1 MKAIQDA
8 WNVVLAG
15 NWNLAIFSPKWLSKN
30 LFGSESITI
39 EFPLVPGLPPR
50 FTAEGVTILPS
61 TDRVMVAPKTLTDE
75 ALKRMEDMACKLLNL
90 LPHTPINA
98 LGVNLGFLEKEPSE
112 ALLQRFVDRDEALLA
127 DAGFEIL
134 IRTFSRR
141 LVSQGQQL
149 NLSMIIEPKEVK
161 FDLNFHTD
169 VQNAEQAQKSLEDKV
184 LKHRAT
190 ALQLLERVYGLT
202 LEDE

>member
-1 MKAIQDA
+1 MKAIRDA

-15 NWNLAIFSPKWLSKN
+15 NWNLAIFSPNWLSKN

-50 FTAEGVTILPS
+50 FTVEGIVILSS
-61 TDRVMVAPKTLTDE
+61 TDRVMLAPKMLTDE
-75 ALKRMEDMACKLLNL
+75 AIKRTEDMACKLLNL
-90 LPHTPINA
+90 LPHTPISA
-98 LGVNLGFLEKEPSE
+98 LGVNFGFLEKEPSDE
-112 ALLQRFVDRDEALLA
+112 LLQHFVDRDEALLA

-134 IRTFSRR
+134 IRTFSRK
-141 LVSQGQQL
+141 LVYQGQHI
-149 NLSMIIEPKEVK
+149 NLSTIVEPKEVK

-169 VQNAEQAQKSLEDKV
+169 VQNAEQAQKSLTGKV

-190 ALQLLERVYGLT
+190 ALQLLEQVYSLN